1 MLVDV
6 LVMLVVAVA
15 SLAVL
20 MTVTRLWTAKVQGE
34 GWLPWRVWMN
44 RHPDLTPVL
53 ATPYGW
59 IAALPIA
66 VFIILP
72 VIVLP
77 THPIP
82 CPADRWATPE
92 AYGHERLGERQPV
105 HVHRHPVGDP
115 VQHLGTLGRRR
126 LSPGRRGGVR
136 GVQGPLDVV
145 GGAAGH
151 LAERL
156 AGDRRGVLEVLP
168 ARGRDGLAA
177 DPVLVPGLIA
187 HQGVGPTRR
196 KVHGL
201 EGDLHGRRHCRG
213 RAVGGRCDGMRVTLM
228 RGWGGFTRCTWIC
241 V

>member
-1 MLVDV
+1 
-6 LVMLVVAVA
+6 
-15 SLAVL
+15 
-20 MTVTRLWTAKVQGE
+20 
-34 GWLPWRVWMN
+34 MN

-115 VQHLGTLGRRR
+115 VQHLGALGRRR
-126 LSPGRRGGVR
+126 LS
-136 GVQGPLDVV
+136 QA
-145 GGAAGH
+145 GAA
-151 LAERL
+151 ACAASR
-156 AGDRRGVLEVLP
+156 
-168 ARGRDGLAA
+168 ARSTSSAVPRATSQNA
-177 DPVLVPGLIA
+177 WPVI
-187 HQGVGPTRR
+187 GVGFSKYCPP
-196 KVHGL
+196 
-201 EGDLHGRRHCRG
+201 
-213 RAVGGRCDGMRVTLM
+213 AGGTASPPIQCSYRD
-228 RGWGGFTRCTWIC
+228 
-241 V
+241 